1 MAEFTN
7 HIKSRHLDDC
17 RIESTRLKR
26 LCHERFWIRRDLEI
40 SRLLELQLRNKSH
53 RTIAAVSL
61 CSDRSKSCSR
71 THIWPFFVET
81 RTWGRFQS
89 NWLIFLFH
97 NSVGNLNRR
106 IFLREA
112 AFPRP
117 ILVFNIKMKT
127 FKIEP
132 IPAEEQSQTES
143 VYYVTVDGDPVIC
156 LSDSEA
162 NSVLSLN
169 YSQQQ
174 GHLFRTL
181 DSERLMRRRKALGAD

>member
-1 MAEFTN
+1 
-7 HIKSRHLDDC
+7 
-17 RIESTRLKR
+17 
-26 LCHERFWIRRDLEI
+26 
-40 SRLLELQLRNKSH
+40 
-53 RTIAAVSL
+53 
-61 CSDRSKSCSR
+61 
-71 THIWPFFVET
+71 
-81 RTWGRFQS
+81 
-89 NWLIFLFH
+89 
-97 NSVGNLNRR
+97 
-106 IFLREA
+106 
-112 AFPRP
+112 
-117 ILVFNIKMKT
+117 MKT

-181 DSERLMRRRKALGAD
+181 DSERLMRLRKALGAD